1 MNAEMQIAES
11 WGTNIKKNSLT
22 SGKKNDGVSKTI
34 RKQAG
39 LYSEILHCYAKI

>member
-1 MNAEMQIAES
+1 MQKCRLQKVEELTLKKLA
-11 WGTNIKKNSLT
+11 NIWQ
-22 SGKKNDGVSKTI
+22 KNDDVSKTI

>member
-1 MNAEMQIAES
+1 MQKCRLQKVEELTLKS
-11 WGTNIKKNSLT
+11 SLT

-34 RKQAG
+34 RKKTG